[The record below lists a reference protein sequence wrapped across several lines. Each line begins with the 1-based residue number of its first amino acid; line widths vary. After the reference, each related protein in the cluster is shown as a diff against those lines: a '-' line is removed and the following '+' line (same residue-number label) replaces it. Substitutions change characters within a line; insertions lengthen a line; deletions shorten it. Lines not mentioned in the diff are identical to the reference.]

1 MTVRPPPRA
10 HVDRGMS
17 TMRPV
22 IPQRSGGS
30 IAPVWQRPLACC
42 IVVLAHAAIILAV
55 TWPDFNVNVPVHLQ
69 INIVAQ
75 GEPARSLS
83 AVDSQS
89 TQEVK
94 SVSQQ
99 LHETNPEFKPESAD
113 TTEIPTKEPIETPT
127 REPDLPEA
135 KAARPPERQR
145 LDAAVVS
152 EQAQS
157 RDLAQVPSPDAVHG
171 PVSGGVVSAP
181 APLTEAKEA
190 QEPDLTK
197 ASTAEELPEVKVASD
212 AVETVAVAAPA
223 NVPPDVDRPKAQRA
237 EPERRE
243 KAPEIHKRPRHA
255 ALEPQTASRTGMPS
269 TRGSAGAA
277 TGAVSTATYRS
288 LVIAE
293 LSRHKQ
299 YPPAA
304 LSAGV
309 QGTVV
314 VAFTIGASGR
324 VVAHTITRSSG
335 SSALDGA
342 VHRMMAAVS
351 LPPPPG
357 GIYRATAPVEFVLH
371 R

>member
-1 MTVRPPPRA
+1 
-10 HVDRGMS
+10 
-17 TMRPV
+17 MRSV
-22 IPQRSGGS
+22 ITQRSGVS
-30 IAPVWQRPLACC
+30 VAPVWQRPLVCC
-42 IVVLAHAAIILAV
+42 VVVLAHAAVILAV
-55 TWPDFNVNVPVHLQ
+55 TWPDFDVNVPVHLQ
-69 INIVAQ
+69 ISVVAQ

-83 AVDSQS
+83 AVDSQP

-94 SVSQQ
+94 PESQQ
-99 LHETNPEFKPESAD
+99 LNETNPAEFKPERAD
-113 TTEIPTKEPIETPT
+113 AREIQTKEPIETPT
-127 REPDLPEA
+127 REPDVTEP
-135 KAARPPERQR
+135 KAARPPEREH
-145 LDAAVVS
+145 LDPSVVS

-157 RDLAQVPSPDAVHG
+157 RDLVQVPSPDAVRA
-171 PVSGGVVSAP
+171 PVSSAAVAP
-181 APLTEAKEA
+181 APRTEANEA
-190 QEPDLTK
+190 QEAAPTK
-197 ASTAEELPEVKVASD
+197 ASEVEDLPEVKVAND
-212 AVETVAVAAPA
+212 AIETATVAAPA
-223 NVPPDVDRPKAQRA
+223 NMPPDVKRPQTQRE

-243 KAPEIHKRPRHA
+243 KAHEIRRRPQHA
-255 ALEPQTASRTGMPS
+255 ALEPQPATRAGAPSSRG
-269 TRGSAGAA
+269 RAGAA

-293 LSRHKQ
+293 LGRHKQ

-314 VAFTIGASGR
+314 VSFTIGPAGR

-335 SSALDGA
+335 SSALDSA

>member
-1 MTVRPPPRA
+1 
-10 HVDRGMS
+10 
-17 TMRPV
+17 MRSV
-22 IPQRSGGS
+22 ITQRLGGS
-30 IAPVWQRPLACC
+30 IAPVWQRPLVCC
-42 IVVLAHAAIILAV
+42 VVVLAHAAIILAV
-55 TWPDFNVNVPVHLQ
+55 TWPDSNVNVPVHLQ
-69 INIVAQ
+69 VSIVAQ

-83 AVDSQS
+83 AVDSQP

-94 SVSQQ
+94 SESQQ
-99 LHETNPEFKPESAD
+99 LHETNPAEFKQESTD
-113 TTEIPTKEPIETPT
+113 DTEIKTKEPIETPT
-127 REPDLPEA
+127 RELDLPEP

-145 LDAAVVS
+145 LDPPVVN
-152 EQAQS
+152 QQVQP
-157 RDLAQVPSPDAVHG
+157 RDLAQVASPNGVHTA
-171 PVSGGVVSAP
+171 VSAGAVAVP

-197 ASTAEELPEVKVASD
+197 ASEAEDLPEVKVAND
-212 AVETVAVAAPA
+212 AVETATLAAPSE
-223 NVPPDVDRPKAQRA
+223 VPLDVDRPQAQRA

-243 KAPEIHKRPRHA
+243 KAPELHKRPRRA
-255 ALEPQTASRTGMPS
+255 ALEPQAASRPGVS
-269 TRGSAGAA
+269 SSQGRAGAA

-314 VAFTIGASGR
+314 VTFTIGPSGR
-324 VVAHTITRSSG
+324 VVGHTITHSSG

-342 VHRMMAAVS
+342 VHRMMAAIL

-357 GIYRATAPVEFVLH
+357 GIYRATAPVEFILH

>member
-1 MTVRPPPRA
+1 
-10 HVDRGMS
+10 MS
-17 TMRPV
+17 TIRSV
-22 IPQRSGGS
+22 ITQRSGGS

-42 IVVLAHAAIILAV
+42 VVVLAHAAIILAV
-55 TWPDFNVNVPVHLQ
+55 TWPDFNANVPVHLQ

-75 GEPARSLS
+75 GEPARSPS
-83 AVDSQS
+83 AVDSQP

-94 SVSQQ
+94 PITQQ
-99 LHETNPEFKPESAD
+99 LHETNPELKHESAD
-113 TTEIPTKEPIETPT
+113 TTEIPTKEPIETQT
-127 REPDLPEA
+127 RESDLPEA
-135 KAARPPERQR
+135 KAARPRERER
-145 LDAAVVS
+145 LDPPVVS
-152 EQAQS
+152 EQTQS
-157 RDLAQVPSPDAVHG
+157 RDLAQVPSPDAVHA
-171 PVSGGVVSAP
+171 PVSGAVVSVP

-197 ASTAEELPEVKVASD
+197 ASTAEDLPEVKVASD
-212 AVETVAVAAPA
+212 AVETAAVAAPA
-223 NVPPDVDRPKAQRA
+223 NAPLDVDRPKARRA

-255 ALEPQTASRTGMPS
+255 ALEPQTASRAGMPS
-269 TRGSAGAA
+269 SRGSAGAT

-293 LSRHKQ
+293 LGRHKQ

-314 VAFTIGASGR
+314 VSFTIGSSGR
-324 VVAHTITRSSG
+324 VVAHSITRSSG
-335 SSALDGA
+335 SSALDSA
-342 VHRMMAAVS
+342 VHRMMAAIS

-357 GIYRATAPVEFVLH
+357 GIYRATAPVQFVLH